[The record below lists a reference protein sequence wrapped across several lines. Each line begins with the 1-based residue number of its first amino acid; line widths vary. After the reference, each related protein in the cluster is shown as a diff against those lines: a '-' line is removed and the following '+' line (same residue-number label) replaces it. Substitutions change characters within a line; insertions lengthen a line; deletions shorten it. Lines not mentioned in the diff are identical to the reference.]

1 MRIALGIEYDGSA
14 YNGWQKQK
22 HGLGVQE
29 VVEEAISTVANQPIK
44 VVCAGRTDTGVHAL
58 EQVVHFDTTAVR
70 DMRSWVF
77 GANANLPGNVSVLW
91 AKQVDDEFHARFSA
105 SARCYRYII
114 LNRAVRPAVNA
125 GRVTWE
131 YRPLDVD
138 KMHRAGS
145 SLLGEHDFSSY
156 RALQCQ
162 SKTPMRN
169 ITRLD
174 VIRDNEKVIIEIE
187 ANAFLHHMV
196 RNIAG
201 VLITIGAGDEP
212 VEWSKEVLELRDRAQ
227 GGITAPA
234 DGLYFFKVSYP
245 ERFSVPPSRQELATC
260 FGGQQKS

>member
-14 YNGWQKQK
+14 YNGWQMQK
-22 HGLGVQE
+22 HGLGVQQ
-29 VVEEAISTVANQPIK
+29 VVEQALSNVADHPVK

-58 EQVVHFDTTAVR
+58 EQVVHFDTTAER
-70 DMRSWVF
+70 EMRGWVF
-77 GANANLPGNVSVLW
+77 GANANLPENVSVLW
-91 AKQVDDEFHARFSA
+91 AKKVADDFHARFSA
-105 SARCYRYII
+105 VSRRYRYMI

-131 YRPLDVD
+131 YRNLDIET
-138 KMHRAGS
+138 MQQAGS
-145 SLLGEHDFSSY
+145 YLLGEHDFTSY

-169 ITRLD
+169 VLQLD
-174 VIRDNEKVIIEIE
+174 VHKEGDIVIFEIE

-201 VLITIGAGDEP
+201 VLITIGAGEKP
-212 VEWSKEVLELRDRAQ
+212 AEWSRQVLELRDRTQ

-234 DGLYFFKVSYP
+234 DGLYFLKVSYP
-245 ERFSVPPSRQELATC
+245 THFAVPPSRQELDSC
-260 FGGQQKS
+260 FGKPGQG